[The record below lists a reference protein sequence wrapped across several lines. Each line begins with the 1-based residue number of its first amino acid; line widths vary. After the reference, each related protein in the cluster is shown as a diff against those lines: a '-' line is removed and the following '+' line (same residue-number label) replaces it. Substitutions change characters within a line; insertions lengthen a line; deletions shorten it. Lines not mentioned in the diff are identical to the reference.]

1 MAKLN
6 QTIHKLCREINHEAD
21 DRKKLQTLVIKLQAV
36 LREERCERGTVKIA
50 TATENP
56 FDKIMV

>member
-1 MAKLN
+1 
-6 QTIHKLCREINHEAD
+6 
-21 DRKKLQTLVIKLQAV
+21 VIKLQAV
-36 LREERCERGTVKIA
+36 LREERCERGTTKIA